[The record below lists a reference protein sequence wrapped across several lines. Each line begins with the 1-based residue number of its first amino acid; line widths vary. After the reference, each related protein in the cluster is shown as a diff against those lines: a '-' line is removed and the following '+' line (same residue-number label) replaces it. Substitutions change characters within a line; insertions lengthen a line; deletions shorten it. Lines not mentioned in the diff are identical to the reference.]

1 MRFVII
7 LFFCGFL
14 SQSIAQVFTAD
25 RQKFVKDIEK
35 TLGSYITT
43 EDLKFVE
50 EKLNPFVLNTS
61 AFSEDQ
67 FKKMIETSNAFYDK
81 GLYVYPDIFYYMNV
95 YTQQLMNNHSVESVA
110 AWQMGLDNVT
120 KEKSTKKLLSFLNF
134 SFGLINQRIL
144 GGKENVYYWYFEE
157 GDFAFE
163 FSDQPYVKLNNGN
176 LICRYSYI
184 GDERMDIVLKGTT
197 GTLNINDKEWVGIGG
212 TIDWEKSGLNKDSTF
227 AQIKNY
233 ELDITNDNF
242 SADSVM
248 LATPYFS
255 NKIQGKL
262 FDQANDSDNNSD
274 NFPEFTSYDKQL
286 VINNILPNINY
297 QGGFMLKGNTFSG
310 QGMKGK
316 PVKLTYIKN
325 NTTFFSV
332 TSESVSISTQK
343 VMCLGAKMLL
353 FLSKDDSISHP
364 NCDFVY
370 NLDNGN
376 AEFRR
381 TSIGMGLQPF
391 SDSYHKLN
399 IYSPLILWN
408 TNTDFLSFTYDFGTS
423 QEQRYAYFES
433 TNYFSE
439 ISYAKLKGA
448 DAVHPLNALYNLS
461 ASSNTKTLQEGLV
474 ATAMNR
480 SVSQLKPTLIEL
492 NNSGFISYDQ
502 DNKLLTINQKLE
514 NYVNA
519 NDGNLDFD
527 NILFECDMR
536 PKDTYQYT
544 DEDLKKDPNLK
555 QRIDFY
561 KEQAAERRSLTE
573 FGKLNLKTL
582 DLELFAVDK
591 VSVSESKNTTVFPDG
606 YKVTIGKNRD
616 FQFTGWINSGK
627 IEIKATSA
635 NYSYTD
641 HKINLLKTDLA
652 IFRVQPLKP
661 EDGKTAIAMNSSI
674 IDIKGEILVDNP
686 ISRSGKDV
694 KNANYPILKSTLP
707 SFIFYNYQG
716 IFDGAYDSTRFFY
729 TVNPF
734 ELDSLNSFGEK
745 NFRIKGELTSA
756 GIFPKI
762 KQDLVIMPDYSF
774 GFSTV
779 APAGGYDF
787 YGTGAKYD
795 NKIVLS
801 NNGLQGAGTINFV
814 QSSSVSKLLTFLPD
828 STVGTA
834 QFKNNP
840 VETGIQ
846 FPDVSCEAAYITYYP
861 KKNLLKAA
869 STEKAQ
875 LSYYKDEAKLSGEA
889 IITPA
894 GMTGN
899 GYMYF
904 KTATTFSVNYKF
916 TRWNLDSDTSNF
928 SLKNSYAEPG
938 ESEVAF
944 KAENVKCHVSFK
956 DRKGEFVSNQGGSVL
971 NFPVNQYA
979 CKMDKFSW
987 ILDQTDLQ
995 MENSDDP
1002 SKKENDLDLAGPNFY
1017 SLHPKQDSLTFAA
1030 PKAKYDLKQRSI
1042 FCENVEFLAI
1052 ADAKIYPD
1060 SMKVVIR
1067 KDAYM
1072 EPFKNAKVIANYVT
1086 KYHRF
1091 ENADIEVKARR
1102 QFKGNGEYA
1111 YYDKDSSLTLFTIK
1125 TIEVDE
1131 NFQTIASG
1139 AIDEKQGF
1147 QLSKEFDFYGKL
1159 KIYAADPFIHFDG
1172 ATRIHHDCQK
1182 FDKTWMS
1189 FNAPIDP
1196 KNIQIP
1202 VSSEMKNLE
1211 GTPIAAGIVW
1221 RDSPVV
1227 DSIELY
1233 PTFLSML
1240 SNSKDPLLISADGF
1254 LQYNEAAKE
1263 FQIGSKEKLLN
1274 RSEKGNFLA
1283 LHIES
1288 CSLNGEGKVNLGMDY
1303 GDVVIDAVG
1312 IVNYNQSTGLTS
1324 MNLTARF
1331 DIPLDKGVMQDAAER
1346 IAAIEL
1352 LKPLDFSSNTL
1363 EQALVEWSDLKTAD
1377 KIKSDY
1383 SLKGEVKK
1391 IPDEFEK
1398 SIVLTGLKLD
1408 SYDKASTEEKG
1419 LISSATTASL
1429 VCMFGKPV
1437 MKNIPV
1443 RVFFQQIYSGSGADD
1458 FGLQLQIPGMDYY
1471 FDYEMTKNDGLLR
1484 IITTD
1489 NFMTEAVNGIKEEK
1503 RKVRK
1508 FNYEISTQNIY
1519 LTKFLRLF
1527 E

>member
-1 MRFVII
+1 MRTII
-7 LFFCGFL
+7 TLFCCCFL
-14 SQSIAQVFTAD
+14 FQSFAQVFNAD
-25 RQKFVKDIEK
+25 RQKFVKEIAK
-35 TLGSYITT
+35 TFGSYITN

-50 EKLNPFVLNTS
+50 EKLNPFVLNS
-61 AFSEDQ
+61 SSFSNEQ
-67 FKKMIETSNAFYDK
+67 FSKMIETANAYYDK
-81 GLYVYPDIFYYMNV
+81 GLTIYPDIYTYMHS
-95 YTQQLMNNHSVESVA
+95 YTKLLMDKHPEESFG
-110 AWQMGLDNVT
+110 AWQVILDNVA
-120 KEKSTKKLLSFLNF
+120 KEKSSKKLLSFLNF
-134 SFGLINQRIL
+134 TYGLLNEKII
-144 GGKENVYYWYFEE
+144 GGEENDFYWYYDQGSFS
-157 GDFAFE
+157 FE
-163 FSDQPYVKLNNGN
+163 FADQPLLKLNNVN
-176 LICRYSYI
+176 LICRYLNV
-184 GDERMDIVLKGTT
+184 GEDRMDITLSGTS
-197 GTLNINDKEWVGIGG
+197 GTYYVNDKEWKGKGGIV
-212 TIDWEKSGLNKDSTF
+212 TWEKSGLVKDSTF
-227 AQIKNY
+227 AEVKNY
-233 ELDITNDNF
+233 EVDFTNDNF

-248 LATPYFS
+248 LTTRYFS
-255 NKIQGKL
+255 NKIQGKIY
-262 FDQANDSDNNSD
+262 DKANDSDNNAE

-286 VINNILPNINY
+286 IINNILPNINY
-297 QGGFMLKGNTFSG
+297 QGGFMLKGNTFAG
-310 QGMKGK
+310 QGTKGK
-316 PVKLTYIKN
+316 PVKLSYLKDN
-325 NTTFFSV
+325 STFFTVS
-332 TSESVSISTQK
+332 SESVSISPQK
-343 VMCLGAKMLL
+343 VLCLASKMLIN
-353 FLSKDDSISHP
+353 LSSGDSITHP
-364 NCDFVY
+364 HCDFIY
-370 NLDNGN
+370 NLENGN

-381 TSIGMGLQPF
+381 TSLGLGLLPF
-391 SDSYHKLN
+391 VDSYHKLN
-399 IYSPLILWN
+399 VYAPLILWN
-408 TNTDFLSFTYDFGTS
+408 TSSEYLSFTYEYGTS
-423 QEQRYAYFES
+423 QEQRYAFFES
-433 TNYFSE
+433 SNYFSE
-439 ISYAKLKGA
+439 QSYAKLKGA
-448 DAVHPLNALYNLS
+448 DAVHPLNAIYNLS
-461 ASSNTKTLQEGLV
+461 VKNNTKTIQEGAL
-474 ATAMNR
+474 ATGLNR
-480 SVSQLKPTLIEL
+480 SITQLKPTLIEL

-502 DNKLLTINQKLE
+502 DNKSITINDKLD

-519 NDGNLDFD
+519 NEGNFDFD

-544 DEDLKKDPNLK
+544 DDDFKKDPNLK
-555 QRIDFY
+555 KRIDFY
-561 KEQAAERRSLTE
+561 KEQAAERRTLTD
-573 FGKLNLKTL
+573 FGKINLKTL

-591 VSVSESKNTTVFPDG
+591 VTVSESKNTTVFPDG

-627 IEIKATSA
+627 IEIKATAA
-635 NYSYTD
+635 NYKYSD

-674 IDIKGEILVDNP
+674 NGIKGEILVDDPLN
-686 ISRSGKDV
+686 RSGKDS
-694 KNANYPILKSTLP
+694 KNSNYPILKSTLP
-707 SFIFYNYQG
+707 SYVYYNYQA
-716 IFDGAYDSTRFFY
+716 IFEGAYDSTRFFY

-734 ELDSLNSFGEK
+734 ELDSLNTFGEK

-774 GFSTV
+774 GFSTS
-779 APAGGYDF
+779 APAGGYEF

-828 STVGTA
+828 STVGIA

-846 FPDVSCEAAYITYYP
+846 FPDATCEAAYITYYP
-861 KKNLLKAA
+861 KKNQLKAA
-869 STEKAQ
+869 STDKAK
-875 LSYYKDEAKLSGEA
+875 LNYYKDEAKLTGEA

-904 KTATTFSVNYKF
+904 KTATTFSTNYKF

-928 SLKNSYAEPG
+928 SLKNSFAEPG
-938 ESEVAF
+938 ESDVAF
-944 KAENVKCHVSFK
+944 QAENVKCHVSFK
-956 DRKGEFVSNQGGSVL
+956 DRKGEFVSNQGGSIL

-995 MENSDDP
+995 MENSED
-1002 SKKENDLDLAGPNFY
+1002 KANKENDLDLAGPNFY

-1060 SMKVVIR
+1060 SMKVTIR

-1072 EPFKNAKVIANYVT
+1072 EPFKNAKVVANYVT

-1091 ENADIEVKARR
+1091 ERASIEVTARR
-1102 QFKGNGEYA
+1102 QFSGEGEYA
-1111 YYDKDSSLTLFTIK
+1111 YYDKDSSLTYFKIK
-1125 TIEVDE
+1125 KIEVDE
-1131 NFQTIASG
+1131 NFQTVASG
-1139 AIDEKQGF
+1139 AIEVSQDF

-1159 KIYAADPFIHFDG
+1159 KIYATDPFIHFDG

-1202 VSSEMKNLE
+1202 VSSQMKNLD
-1211 GTPIAAGIVW
+1211 GTSIAAGIVW

-1233 PTFLSML
+1233 PTFLSKL

-1283 LHIES
+1283 LHTES
-1288 CSLNGEGKVNLGMDY
+1288 CSLNGEGKVNFGMDY
-1303 GDVVIDAVG
+1303 GDVVVDAVG
-1312 IVNYNQSTGLTS
+1312 VVNYNQSTGLTS
-1324 MNLTARF
+1324 MNLTVRF
-1331 DIPLDKGVMQDAAER
+1331 DMAIDKGVMQDAADR
-1346 IAAIEL
+1346 IVAIEL

-1363 EQALVEWSDLKTAD
+1363 EQALIEWSDQKTAD

-1391 IPDEFEK
+1391 VPDEFEK
-1398 SIVLTGLKLD
+1398 AIVLTGLKLD
-1408 SYDKASTEEKG
+1408 SYDMASTEEKG

-1443 RVFFQQIYSGSGADD
+1443 RAFFQQIYSGSGADD
-1458 FGLQLQIPGMDYY
+1458 FSLQLQIPGMDYY

-1489 NFMTEAVNGIKEEK
+1489 NAMVEAVNGIKEEK
-1503 RKVRK
+1503 RKTRK

>member
-1 MRFVII
+1 MNKH
-7 LFFCGFL
+7 
-14 SQSIAQVFTAD
+14 SPESI
-25 RQKFVKDIEK
+25 
-35 TLGSYITT
+35 G
-43 EDLKFVE
+43 
-50 EKLNPFVLNTS
+50 
-61 AFSEDQ
+61 
-67 FKKMIETSNAFYDK
+67 
-81 GLYVYPDIFYYMNV
+81 
-95 YTQQLMNNHSVESVA
+95 
-110 AWQMGLDNVT
+110 AWQMALDNVT
-120 KEKSTKKLLSFLNF
+120 KEKSTKKLLSLLNF
-134 SFGLINQRIL
+134 SFGFINQRIL
-144 GGKENVYYWYFEE
+144 GGKDDSYYWYFEE

-163 FSDQPYVKLNNGN
+163 FTDQPYVKLNNGN
-176 LICRYSYI
+176 LSCRYI
-184 GDERMDIVLKGTT
+184 NVGAERMDIVLKGTT
-197 GTLNINDKEWVGIGG
+197 GILNINDKEWIGKGGII
-212 TIDWEKSGLNKDSTF
+212 TWEKAGLNKDSTF
-227 AQIKNY
+227 AQVNNF

-242 SADSVM
+242 SADSVQ
-248 LATPYFS
+248 LTTPYFS

-262 FDQANDSDNNSD
+262 FDQSNDSDNNSD

-286 VINNILPNINY
+286 VINNLLPNINY
-297 QGGFMLKGNTFSG
+297 QGGFMLKGNTFAG

-316 PVKLTYIKN
+316 PVKLTYLKN
-325 NTTFFSV
+325 NTTFFTV
-332 TSESVSISTQK
+332 TSESVSISPQK

-353 FLSKDDSISHP
+353 HLSTGDSLSHP
-364 NCDFVY
+364 HCDFVY
-370 NLDNGN
+370 NLSNGN
-376 AEFRR
+376 VEFRR
-381 TSIGMGLQPF
+381 TSIGMGLLPF

-399 IYSPLILWN
+399 VYAPLILWN
-408 TNTDFLSFTYDFGTS
+408 TNADILSFTYEYGTS

-439 ISYAKLKGA
+439 KAYAKLKGA
-448 DAVHPLNALYNLS
+448 DAVHPLNAIYNLS
-461 ASSNTKTLQEGLV
+461 VSNNTKTLQEGAI
-474 ATAMNR
+474 ATGMNR
-480 SVSQLKPTLIEL
+480 SISQLKPTLIEL
-492 NNSGFISYDQ
+492 NNSGFISFDQ
-502 DNKLLTINQKLE
+502 DNKLITITQKLE

-519 NDGNLDFD
+519 NSGNLDFD

-555 QRIDFY
+555 KRIDFY
-561 KEQAAERRSLTE
+561 KEQTEERRGLTE

-591 VSVSESKNTTVFPDG
+591 VSISESKNTTVFPDG

-616 FQFTGWINSGK
+616 FQFTGWVNSGK
-627 IEIKATSA
+627 IEIKASAA

-661 EDGKTAIAMNSSI
+661 EDGKTAIPMNSSI
-674 IDIKGEILVDNP
+674 NGIKGEILVDNP
-686 ISRSGKDV
+686 LNRSGKDA
-694 KNANYPILKSTLP
+694 KNGNYPVLKSTLP
-707 SFIFYNYQG
+707 SYVFYNYKG

-779 APAGGYDF
+779 APAGGHDF

-861 KKNLLKAA
+861 KKNQLKAA
-869 STEKAQ
+869 STDKAQ
-875 LSYYKDEAKLSGEA
+875 LSYYKDEAKLTGVA

-904 KTATTFSVNYKF
+904 KTATTFSSNYKF

-938 ESEVAF
+938 ESDVAF

-987 ILDQTDLQ
+987 ILDKTDLQ
-995 MENSDDP
+995 MENSADP

-1060 SMKVVIR
+1060 SMKVTIR

-1072 EPFKNAKVIANYVT
+1072 EPFKNAKVVANYVT

-1102 QFKGNGEYA
+1102 QFSGNGEYA

-1131 NFQTIASG
+1131 NFQTVASG

-1159 KIYAADPFIHFDG
+1159 KIFAADPFIHFDG

-1202 VSSEMKNLE
+1202 VSSQMKNLE
-1211 GTPIAAGIVW
+1211 GTSIAAGIVW

-1233 PTFLSML
+1233 PTFLSKL
-1240 SNSKDPLLISADGF
+1240 SNAKDPLLISADGF
-1254 LQYNEAAKE
+1254 LQYNESAKE

-1303 GDVVIDAVG
+1303 GDAIIDAVG
-1312 IVNYNQSTGLTS
+1312 VVNYNQSTGLTS

-1331 DIPLDKGVMQDAAER
+1331 DMALDKNVMQDAAER

-1363 EQALVEWSDLKTAD
+1363 EQALIEWSDQKTAD

-1391 IPDEFEK
+1391 IPDELEK
-1398 SIVLTGLKLD
+1398 AIVLSGLKLE

-1429 VCMFGKPV
+1429 VCMYGKPV

-1489 NFMTEAVNGIKEEK
+1489 NAMNDAVNGIKEEK
-1503 RKVRK
+1503 RKTRK
-1508 FNYEISTQNIY
+1508 FNYEISTQTIY